1 MPETPPRQQLPTIS
15 GPALAP
21 ANAVCQ
27 QAGLN
32 SCVIPL
38 LDVLGAGV
46 AICRRSGQILYL
58 NPTGGAILGASPELS
73 RGSDISEV
81 FASLEELSAA
91 AETDNGGVSPE
102 ISINNRIG
110 RQVHIGF
117 RLAET
122 TGLLEATDESQI
134 IILFQ
139 DITAFNQIRSER
151 DHLLRV
157 ATVSRLLP
165 TIAHEIKNPLAGIQA
180 IAEVL
185 YSELDSRDQRDD
197 ISAILSEVE
206 RMRLIVDG
214 LGLADGNLLDGGS
227 ETDLGVEVKALY
239 RLLGSRADQLG
250 IALVWSGDDKL
261 SVTLNRN
268 MLRLL
273 LLNLIKNALEACS
286 TGDTVTV
293 TVRRRPNQ
301 LELRVADTGCGMST
315 EQVQR
320 ATELFYT
327 TKTGGSG
334 IGLALTDQV
343 VRRSGGKVE
352 IRSTMAY
359 GTEVTL
365 IVPQERPA

>member
-1 MPETPPRQQLPTIS
+1 MPQTPPSQQLPTRA

-46 AICRRSGQILYL
+46 AICRRSGKVLYL
-58 NPTGGAILGASPELS
+58 NPTGGAILGASSELA

-91 AETDNGGVSPE
+91 AETDIGGVSPE
-102 ISINNRIG
+102 ISITNRKG

-122 TGLLEATDESQI
+122 SGLLEAGEENQI

-185 YSELDSRDQRDD
+185 HSELESRDQRDD

-214 LGLADGNLLDGGS
+214 LGLADGSLLDGGS
-227 ETDLGVEVKALY
+227 ETDIGVEVKALF
-239 RLLGSRADQLG
+239 RLLESRANQLG
-250 IALVWSGDDKL
+250 IGLAWSGGDRL
-261 SVTLNRN
+261 NVTLNRN

-273 LLNLIKNALEACS
+273 LLNLLKNALEACS
-286 TGDTVTV
+286 AGDTVTV
-293 TVRRRPNQ
+293 AVRRRPHQ
-301 LELRVADTGCGMST
+301 LELSVTDTGCGMSE
-315 EQVQR
+315 EQAQR

-334 IGLALTDQV
+334 IGLALTEQV
-343 VRRSGGKVE
+343 MQRSGGKVE
-352 IRSTMAY
+352 IRSRVAH
-359 GTEVTL
+359 GTEVFL
-365 IVPQERPA
+365 FVPLERPV

>member
-1 MPETPPRQQLPTIS
+1 
-15 GPALAP
+15 
-21 ANAVCQ
+21 V
-27 QAGLN
+27 
-32 SCVIPL
+32 
-38 LDVLGAGV
+38 
-46 AICRRSGQILYL
+46 LYL
-58 NPTGGAILGASPELS
+58 NPTGGTILDASPELS
-73 RGSDISEV
+73 RGINIAEV
-81 FASLEELSAA
+81 FASLEELTAA
-91 AETDNGGVSPE
+91 TETDNCGVSPE
-102 ISINNRIG
+102 ISITTQGG
-110 RQVHIGF
+110 RQIHVGF

-122 TGLLEATDESQI
+122 SGLLEASDESQI

-185 YSELDSRDQRDD
+185 QSELDSPDQRDD
-197 ISAILSEVE
+197 ISTILSEVE

-214 LGLADGNLLDGGS
+214 LGLADGNLLAGGS
-227 ETDLGVEVKALY
+227 ETNVDAEVMALF
-239 RLLGSRADQLG
+239 RLLGSRAEQLG
-250 IALVWSGDDKL
+250 IELVWSGDDRL
-261 SVTLNRN
+261 RVSLNRN

-286 TGDTVTV
+286 DGDTVTV
-293 TVRRRPNQ
+293 SLQRRGHH
-301 LELRVADTGCGMST
+301 LELKVTDTGSGMSE
-315 EQVQR
+315 EQIRR

-334 IGLALTDQV
+334 IGLALTEQV
-343 VRRSGGKVE
+343 VRRSGGRVE
-352 IRSTMAY
+352 IRSTPAR